1 MFHVKPKGLAQT
13 EEALRRMKWKISREA
28 EELQSILSR
37 LRSQSELDDI
47 RIRLARC
54 VKDTENC
61 QLQITQMERAICN
74 VRRLYL
80 ENENRICDEYEMPV
94 RRMAPESSKVELFDA
109 EIYLPPDLKVLFMDP
124 KGFGPGKSRDIEG
137 KV

>member
-1 MFHVKPKGLAQT
+1 MFHVKLRGLAQT
-13 EEALRRMKWKISREA
+13 EEVFCRMKWEISREA

-37 LRSQSELDDI
+37 LCSQSEMGDI
-47 RIRLARC
+47 RFRLARC
-54 VKDTENC
+54 IKATENC

-94 RRMAPESSKVELFDA
+94 RRMTPELSKVELFDA
-109 EIYLPPDLKVLFMDP
+109 NIYLPPDLEVLFMDS
-124 KGFGPGKSRDIEG
+124 KGLGHEKSRDIEE
-137 KV
+137 V